1 MAVPGKSMTA
11 DPSIYRTANLLVR
24 KYGEMAP
31 VGAIL
36 KADSL
41 LEAGDMA
48 GRTLWMKVA
57 KAAEE
62 LLSDERPGDA
72 TVH

>member
-1 MAVPGKSMTA
+1 MYSN
-11 DPSIYRTANLLVR
+11 PSIYRTANLLIR

-31 VGAIL
+31 VGAII
-36 KADSL
+36 KADTL
-41 LEAGDMA
+41 MEAGDMA
-48 GRTLWMKVA
+48 GRSLWMKVA

-72 TVH
+72 TLH

>member
-1 MAVPGKSMTA
+1 MSS
-11 DPSIYRTANLLVR
+11 DPSIYRTANLSIR

-31 VGAIL
+31 VGAII
-36 KADSL
+36 KADTL
-41 LEAGDMA
+41 MEAGDMA

-72 TVH
+72 TLH

>member
-1 MAVPGKSMTA
+1 MAIPDKPMTSGP
-11 DPSIYRTANLLVR
+11 DVYRTANLLIC

-31 VGAIL
+31 MGAII
-36 KADSL
+36 KAESL
-41 LEAGDMA
+41 MEAGDAM
-48 GRTLWMKVA
+48 GRTLWIKVA

-62 LLSDERPGDA
+62 LLSEDRPGGA

>member
-1 MAVPGKSMTA
+1 MAA
-11 DPSIYRTANLLVR
+11 DPSIYRTANLLIR
-24 KYGEMAP
+24 KYGDMAP
-31 VGAIL
+31 VGAII

-41 LEAGDMA
+41 KEAGDMA

-57 KAAEE
+57 KVAEE

>member
-1 MAVPGKSMTA
+1 MISNP
-11 DPSIYRTANLLVR
+11 DIYRTANLLIR

-31 VGAIL
+31 VGAVI

-41 LEAGDMA
+41 MEAGDTA

-57 KAAEE
+57 KAAAE
-62 LLSDERPGDA
+62 LLSGERPGDA

>member
-1 MAVPGKSMTA
+1 MTA
-11 DPSIYRTANLLVR
+11 DSSIYRTANLLIR
-24 KYGEMAP
+24 KYGDMAP
-31 VGAIL
+31 VGAII

-41 LEAGDMA
+41 MEAGDMA

-62 LLSDERPGDA
+62 LLSEERPGDA
-72 TVH
+72 TLH

>member
-31 VGAIL
+31 VGAII
-36 KADSL
+36 KADPL
-41 LEAGDMA
+41 VKAGDLA
-48 GRTLWMKVA
+48 GRALWMKVA
-57 KAAEE
+57 KVAEA
-62 LLSDERPGDA
+62 LLSDERPGEA